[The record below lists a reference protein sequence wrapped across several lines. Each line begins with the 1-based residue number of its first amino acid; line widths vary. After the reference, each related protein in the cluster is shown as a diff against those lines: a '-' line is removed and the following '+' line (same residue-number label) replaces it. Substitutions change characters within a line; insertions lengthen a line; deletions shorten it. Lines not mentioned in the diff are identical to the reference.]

1 MGRQR
6 VLFLAQFPL
15 ESRGPG
21 KFVQSMPVILPLSEI
36 RGLKAL
42 LCLAQHNLNR
52 SFWKIVI
59 QFIREGKMPNLPK
72 RNPDVQ
78 KGQAGETK
86 VLFAVSY
93 SVTLLRSTL
102 FHFYFQIT

>member
-52 SFWKIVI
+52 SFWKIVM
-59 QFIREGKMPNLPK
+59 QFIREGKMLNLPK
-72 RNPDVQ
+72 RNSDVQ

-86 VLFAVSY
+86 VLFAVSC

-102 FHFYFQIT
+102 FHFHFQIT